1 VTRLRRA
8 VGRRGAEGAGSA
20 PKLPLSLVLDNLR
33 SCYNVGS
40 VFRTAETAGLREV
53 RAIRPSAR
61 SVSRMEEREARG
73 GGAWSHRVT
82 CSRRQGLTC
91 VICS

>member
-1 VTRLRRA
+1 MTRLRRA
-8 VGRRGAEGAGSA
+8 VGHRGAEGAGSA

-73 GGAWSHRVT
+73 GGGA
-82 CSRRQGLTC
+82 GLTE
-91 VICS
+91 